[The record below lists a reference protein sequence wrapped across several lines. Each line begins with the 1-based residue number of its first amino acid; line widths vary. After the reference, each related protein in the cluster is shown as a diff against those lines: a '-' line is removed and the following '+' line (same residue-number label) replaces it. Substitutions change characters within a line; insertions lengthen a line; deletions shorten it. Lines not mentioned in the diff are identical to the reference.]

1 MKKIML
7 MCNAGMST
15 SVLVRKMERV
25 AEERELEITIW
36 AISETDFEKNWR
48 QADVILLGPQVS
60 YMKDKV
66 TDVVNGSI
74 PVTVIDVV
82 DYGRMNG
89 EKVLDVAL
97 NLLG

>member
-1 MKKIML
+1 ML

-15 SVLVRKMERV
+15 SVLVRKMERI
-25 AEERELEITIW
+25 AEERELEVTIW

-48 QADVILLGPQVS
+48 KADVILLGPQVS

-66 TDVVNGSI
+66 TDVVEGTI
-74 PVTVIDVV
+74 PVTVIDVI

-97 NLLG
+97 GLLS

>member
-1 MKKIML
+1 MKNIML

-15 SVLVRKMERV
+15 SVLVRKMERI
-25 AEERELEITIW
+25 AEERELEVTIW

-48 QADVILLGPQVS
+48 KADVILLGPQVS

-66 TDVVNGSI
+66 TDVVEGTI
-74 PVTVIDVV
+74 PVTVIDVI
-82 DYGRMNG
+82 DYGRMNE

-97 NLLG
+97 GLLS

>member
-1 MKKIML
+1 MKNIML

-66 TDVVNGSI
+66 TDVVNGTI

>member
-1 MKKIML
+1 ML

-66 TDVVNGSI
+66 TDVVNGTI

>member
-1 MKKIML
+1 ML

>member
-1 MKKIML
+1 MKNIML

-15 SVLVRKMERV
+15 SVLVRKMERI
-25 AEERELEITIW
+25 AEERELDVTIW

-48 QADVILLGPQVS
+48 KADVILLGPQVS

-66 TDVVNGSI
+66 TDVVEGNI
-74 PVTVIDVV
+74 PVTVIDVI

-97 NLLG
+97 GLLS

>member
-1 MKKIML
+1 MKNIML

-66 TDVVNGSI
+66 MDVVGGSI

>member
-66 TDVVNGSI
+66 TDVVNGTI

-97 NLLG
+97 DLLG

>member
-36 AISETDFEKNWR
+36 AISETDFEKTGAK
-48 QADVILLGPQVS
+48 QMSFCLAHKLAI
-60 YMKDKV
+60 
-66 TDVVNGSI
+66 
-74 PVTVIDVV
+74 
-82 DYGRMNG
+82 
-89 EKVLDVAL
+89 
-97 NLLG
+97 

>member
-1 MKKIML
+1 MKNIML
-7 MCNAGMST
+7 MCNVGMST
-15 SVLVRKMERV
+15 SVLVRKMERI
-25 AEERELEITIW
+25 AEERELEVTIW

-48 QADVILLGPQVS
+48 KADVILLGPQVS

-66 TDVVNGSI
+66 TDVVEGTI
-74 PVTVIDVV
+74 PVTVIDVI

-97 NLLG
+97 GLLS

>member
-66 TDVVNGSI
+66 TDVVNGTI

>member
-1 MKKIML
+1 MKNIML

-15 SVLVRKMERV
+15 SVLVRKMERI
-25 AEERELEITIW
+25 AEERELEVTIW

-48 QADVILLGPQVS
+48 KADVILLGPQVS

-66 TDVVNGSI
+66 TDVVEGTI
-74 PVTVIDVV
+74 PVTVIDVI

-97 NLLG
+97 GLLS

>member
-66 TDVVNGSI
+66 TDVVNGTI
-74 PVTVIDVV
+74 PVTVIDVI

>member
-1 MKKIML
+1 MKNIML

-25 AEERELEITIW
+25 AEERELEVSIW

-48 QADVILLGPQVS
+48 KADVILLGPQVS

-66 TDVVNGSI
+66 MEVVSGNI

-97 NLLG
+97 DLLK

>member
-1 MKKIML
+1 MKNIML

-15 SVLVRKMERV
+15 SVLVRKMERIV
-25 AEERELEITIW
+25 EERNLELTIW

-48 QADVILLGPQVS
+48 KADAILLGPQVN

-66 TDVVNGSI
+66 IDTVGDNVSVA
-74 PVTVIDVV
+74 VIDIV

-89 EKVLDVAL
+89 EKVLDLAIS
-97 NLLG
+97 LL

>member
-1 MKKIML
+1 MKKLML

-15 SVLVRKMERV
+15 SVLVRKMQKV
-25 AEERELEITIW
+25 AEEKGIEIEIW

-48 QADVILLGPQVS
+48 NAEAILLGPQVS

-66 TDVVNGSI
+66 SEAVQGKI
-74 PVTVIDVV
+74 PVGVIDIV

-89 EKVLDVAL
+89 EKVLEQGL
-97 NLLG
+97 SLLK